1 MLTVIGL
8 VVAALA
14 ALLHV
19 FIWVMESIT
28 WRAPATWRRFG
39 VRDQDA
45 ADTVQPMAFNQ
56 GFYNLFLAIEV
67 AVGVVLMAANGSGSA
82 PNAAGWALTLFGLG
96 SMLAASL
103 VLSTRGTEYR
113 RASMTQ
119 GALPLIAL
127 VLLLLRM

>member
-1 MLTVIGL
+1 MLAVIGL
-8 VVAALA
+8 IVAALA
-14 ALLHV
+14 ALLHIY
-19 FIWVMESIT
+19 IWVMESIT
-28 WRAPATWRRFG
+28 WRKPATWRRFG

-45 ADTVQPMAFNQ
+45 ADTVAPMAFNQ

-67 AVGVVLMAANGSGSA
+67 IAGIVLMLIGITSA
-82 PNAAGWALTLFGLG
+82 GFALVMFGTG

-103 VLSTRGTEYR
+103 VLSTRGETYR
-113 RASMTQ
+113 RAAITQ